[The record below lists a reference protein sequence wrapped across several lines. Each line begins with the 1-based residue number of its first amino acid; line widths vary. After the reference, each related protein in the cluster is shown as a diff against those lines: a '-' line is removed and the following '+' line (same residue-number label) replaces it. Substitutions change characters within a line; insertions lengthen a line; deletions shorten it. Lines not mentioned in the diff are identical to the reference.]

1 MKKLLLILCIGILLM
16 GCNRQQQKTENVFFK
31 GKDSYQREVVL
42 QNEPLRVV
50 SFSQAVTEAIF
61 LLHAE
66 DKLVG
71 ISQFCDYPPETQ
83 NIPKVGDLININV
96 ENVLKQRPDLVIVG
110 SIVSDKTVKQF
121 EKANIPVYCLKEEQR
136 IDDLPRLIRTVGKLL
151 NRTEAADQLAQNYH
165 HKINQYKSNAPKSQ
179 KSVYYVVGFGATGD
193 YTVPGNT
200 FIHDIITLAGGRN
213 IGESLTTW
221 SVSREYLFQQDPD
234 CIFIREE
241 DYNSFCH
248 TAPYN
253 QLRAVKEGHAYPIPS
268 SSIDNLCPRNFQV
281 IDTMAERLQE
291 LAE

>member
-1 MKKLLLILCIGILLM
+1 MKKTLLFLCISILLFS
-16 GCNRQQQKTENVFFK
+16 CSQKKQESDTVFFK

-66 DKLVG
+66 EKLVG
-71 ISQFCDYPPETQ
+71 ISQFCDYPSETQ

-136 IDDLPRLIRTVGKLL
+136 IDDLPRLIQTVGKLL
-151 NRTEAADQLAQNYH
+151 NCTEAADGLAKNYH
-165 HKINQYKSNAPKSQ
+165 QKINQYKLNAPKSQ

-213 IGESLTTW
+213 IGAELTTW

-241 DYNSFCH
+241 DYDAFCH

-253 QLRAVKEGHAYPIPS
+253 QLRAVKEGHAYPLPS
-268 SSIDNLCPRNFQV
+268 SSIDNLCPRNFEV
-281 IDTMAERLQE
+281 IDEMARKLKIEN
-291 LAE
+291 

>member
-1 MKKLLLILCIGILLM
+1 MKKIVLFLCVSLLLFA
-16 GCNRQQQKTENVFFK
+16 CNRQKKESEDVFFK

-42 QNEPLRVV
+42 QHEPLRVV

-96 ENVLKQRPDLVIVG
+96 ENVLQQRPDLVIVG
-110 SIVSDKTVKQF
+110 SIVSDKTVQQF
-121 EKANIPVYCLKEEQR
+121 EKAGIPVYCLKEEQR
-136 IDDLPRLIRTVGKLL
+136 IDDLPRLIRTTGVLL
-151 NRTEAADQLAQNYH
+151 NRNEAADSLARFYQQ
-165 HKINQYKSNAPKSQ
+165 KIADYKAQACQSQ

-193 YTVPGNT
+193 YTAPGNT

-213 IGESLTTW
+213 IGETLTTW

-234 CIFIREE
+234 CIFIRDE
-241 DYNSFCH
+241 DFDTFCH

-253 QLRAVKEGHAYPIPS
+253 QLSAVKKGHAYPIPS

-281 IDTMAERLQE
+281 IDEMARKLKIEN
-291 LAE
+291 

>member
-1 MKKLLLILCIGILLM
+1 MKKTLLFLCISILLFS
-16 GCNRQQQKTENVFFK
+16 CSQKKQESDTVFFK

-61 LLHAE
+61 LLE
-66 DKLVG
+66 EKLVG

-136 IDDLPRLIRTVGKLL
+136 IDDLPRLIQTVGKLL
-151 NRTEAADQLAQNYH
+151 NCTEAADGLAKNYH
-165 HKINQYKSNAPKSQ
+165 QKINQYKLNAPKSQ

-213 IGESLTTW
+213 IGAELTTW

-241 DYNSFCH
+241 DYDAFCH

-253 QLRAVKEGHAYPIPS
+253 QLRAVKEGHAYPLPS

-281 IDTMAERLQE
+281 IDVMAERLQE

>member
-1 MKKLLLILCIGILLM
+1 MKKILLVLCIATLLI

-42 QNEPLRVV
+42 EKEPLRVV

-71 ISQFCDYPPETQ
+71 ISQFCDYPPETK

-241 DYNSFCH
+241 DYDAFCH

-253 QLRAVKEGHAYPIPS
+253 QLRAVKEGHAYPLPS

-281 IDTMAERLQE
+281 IDAMAERLQE